1 MRRVRIQET
10 EGMKLS
16 IEKLRTRREAIDE
29 RTAQLKPTQENLV
42 MGADLIVATASAL
55 LLAGA
60 IYDVGIEITAELK
73 QISRLL
79 RGRG

>member
-1 MRRVRIQET
+1 
-10 EGMKLS
+10 MKLS